1 MPWQSRVALLAAAD
15 GAVEN
20 KFCYIYMLLQIGV
33 TLAQL
38 WWAEDCRAAPADPQI
53 NAAGALKL

>member
-15 GAVEN
+15 GAVED

-33 TLAQL
+33 TLARL
-38 WWAEDCRAAPADPQI
+38 WWAGGCTAAPADPQI
-53 NAAGALKL
+53 NAAEAL